1 MQQTDEQRLITRILN
16 GHTEDYSYFMERYGE
31 NVFRLV
37 AKLVTTQEDAEELV
51 QDAFV
56 RAYNHL
62 SDFTGEAS
70 FSTWIYRIAYNLTV
84 SWLRKQKMKYLQ
96 LDEKM
101 DVSDKDIDQLLDDI
115 SRIEQLHHACAK
127 LSPDEQTLINLF
139 YYEDLPMH
147 DIAYVLGLGSGN
159 VATRLHRIRKKL
171 YIIIKR
177 MEQHELSR

>member
-1 MQQTDEQRLITRILN
+1 
-16 GHTEDYSYFMERYGE
+16 
-31 NVFRLV
+31 
-37 AKLVTTQEDAEELV
+37 
-51 QDAFV
+51 
-56 RAYNHL
+56 
-62 SDFTGEAS
+62 
-70 FSTWIYRIAYNLTV
+70 
-84 SWLRKQKMKYLQ
+84 
-96 LDEKM
+96 M
-101 DVSDKDIDQLLDDI
+101 DVSDKDIDQLLDDV

>member
-84 SWLRKQKMKYLQ
+84 SWLRKQKMKYL
-96 LDEKM
+96 
-101 DVSDKDIDQLLDDI
+101 
-115 SRIEQLHHACAK
+115 R
-127 LSPDEQTLINLF
+127 
-139 YYEDLPMH
+139 
-147 DIAYVLGLGSGN
+147 
-159 VATRLHRIRKKL
+159 
-171 YIIIKR
+171 
-177 MEQHELSR
+177 ELSSFIMPVPSCHQMNRRSSISSTTRTYRCTILPTS

>member
-70 FSTWIYRIAYNLTV
+70 FSTWIYRALMFLVV
-84 SWLRKQKMKYLQ
+84 SCPCAL
-96 LDEKM
+96 
-101 DVSDKDIDQLLDDI
+101 VI
-115 SRIEQLHHACAK
+115 SI
-127 LSPDEQTLINLF
+127 
-139 YYEDLPMH
+139 PMTFLC
-147 DIAYVLGLGSGN
+147 IS
-159 VATRLHRIRKKL
+159 KK
-171 YIIIKR
+171 IV
-177 MEQHELSR
+177 